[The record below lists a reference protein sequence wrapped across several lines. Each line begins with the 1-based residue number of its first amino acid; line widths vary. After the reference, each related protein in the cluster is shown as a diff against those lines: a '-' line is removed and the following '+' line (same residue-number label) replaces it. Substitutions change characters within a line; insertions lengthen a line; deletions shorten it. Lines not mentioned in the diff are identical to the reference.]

1 MAISEPGKATPLT
14 ECAPAPA
21 RGLGQ
26 WHYIALAAIILLG
39 ALLRFAW
46 LDRPVLWGD
55 EAATWART
63 CGTFREML
71 ITNRGDGFVPLHY
84 ELYWALG
91 KLWKLTTWR
100 MRLVPAIAGTLM
112 VPAMY
117 FLARQLVRA
126 PKALLAALLT
136 AVSAYLLN
144 YSRDA
149 KMYMEFWL
157 CATLHVAFLLW
168 WLRGAGGVAW
178 WAWVACGVATMGLHS
193 VGWLLAPV
201 SILIFITYRRWR
213 FAWWPPLR
221 WVLFLAGLMIM
232 AAGPIVYYKYYN
244 NWVQRSGGLAP
255 GVGEPASGA
264 WNLSGINWIGIQNR
278 DRSDLR
284 LVRDSATAF
293 LFGYS
298 RAEEDTFSGEPEIP
312 AWVLNTAWG
321 ALAGV
326 VVVLL
331 MGALRWPRLSRGTL
345 EDIPLWA
352 SWRPTLWLAF
362 WLVFPAYGFFYCRSV
377 PYPLA
382 PHHWLVGISRF
393 IGWNIVWALP
403 ICIGLILIARSRRRA
418 VFILAWTVVA
428 LLTMVIAVSIWKGN
442 AQWYLEAMDLGS
454 RPWIIIGLCTVA
466 LAMSWSAMPGA
477 GVGAGRWRRVIGLAA
492 VALVV
497 LGLCEGTW
505 WTWEMLRKSAD
516 RQGADWQSMWMP
528 RYLALV
534 WPALAI
540 IIAVAIGRLPS
551 RFLRVP
557 VVLCFCL
564 LNVGQHVAH
573 VYLDNE
579 PRLDLMAHDM
589 VQSQRQG
596 DLKVYVRDRPQIAA
610 PGTASVYDNVAR
622 YYLALELGGT
632 YTPMEMHKGS
642 TQSMIAINQLPSA
655 GMLANEM
662 RRNKTINSI
671 ILWDQLGVAQGESA
685 SDIQAALGTDWAL
698 RSQLSQET
706 WRHWN
711 WQHLATLR
719 RLEFV
724 RVGAMPET
732 TRPASSIRK

>member
-1 MAISEPGKATPLT
+1 M
-14 ECAPAPA
+14 PAPA
-21 RGLGQ
+21 VAAVSGLGRG
-26 WHYIALAAIILLG
+26 HYITLVVIIVLG

-71 ITNRGDGFVPLHY
+71 ATNRGDGFVPLHY

-117 FLARQLVRA
+117 FLARQLVHARTS
-126 PKALLAALLT
+126 LLVALLT

-149 KMYMEFWL
+149 KMYEEFWL
-157 CATLHVAFLLW
+157 FATLHVACLLW
-168 WLRGAGGVAW
+168 WLRGAGGVGW
-178 WAWVACGVATMGLHS
+178 WAWVACGVGVVGLQS
-193 VGWLLAPV
+193 IGWLLAPV
-201 SILIFITYRRWR
+201 DLLIFLTYRRWR
-213 FAWWPPLR
+213 FGWRPLLR
-221 WVLFLAGLMIM
+221 WGLFWAALMIM
-232 AAGPIVYYKYYN
+232 AAGPIVYYQYYN

-255 GVGEPASGA
+255 GVGGETSGA
-264 WNLSGINWIGIQNR
+264 WTQSGISWIVMQNC
-278 DRSDLR
+278 DRADLR

-298 RAEEDTFSGEPEIP
+298 RAEEDTYSGEPEIP

-321 ALAGV
+321 ALAGI

-331 MGALRWPRLSRGTL
+331 MGTLRWPGLPKATL
-345 EDIPLWA
+345 TADPLWG
-352 SWRPTLWLAF
+352 SWRTVLWLAF

-382 PHHWLVGISRF
+382 PHHWFLGIARF
-393 IGWNIVWALP
+393 VAWNILWALP
-403 ICIGLILIARSRRRA
+403 ICIGLILIARSRRGA
-418 VFILAWTVVA
+418 VLILAWA
-428 LLTMVIAVSIWKGN
+428 LIGLLASMLALSIGRGK
-442 AQWYLEAMDLGS
+442 AQWYLELMDLAS
-454 RPWIIIGLCTVA
+454 RPWIIIGLSAVA

-477 GVGAGRWRRVIGLAA
+477 GAGAGRGHRKIGLGV
-492 VALVV
+492 VALVL

-505 WTWEMLRKSAD
+505 WTWEMLRRSAD

-528 RYLALV
+528 RYLAVV

-540 IIAVAIGRLPS
+540 TIAVAIGRLPS
-551 RFLRVP
+551 RFLQVI
-557 VVLCFCL
+557 VVLCFCA
-564 LNVGQHVAH
+564 LNLGQHVAH
-573 VYLDNE
+573 IYLDNE

-589 VQSQRQG
+589 VQGQRQG
-596 DLKVYVRDRPQIAA
+596 DVKVYVRDRPQIGA
-610 PGTASVYDNVAR
+610 PGAGSVYDNVAR

-632 YTPMEMHKGS
+632 YTPMDMHRGN
-642 TQSMIAINQLPSA
+642 TQSMIAINWLFSA
-655 GMLANEM
+655 QGLANEL
-662 RRNKTINSI
+662 RRSKTVNSV
-671 ILWDQLGVAQGESA
+671 ILWDKLSAARGESVG
-685 SDIQAALGTDWAL
+685 DIQDALGSDWAI
-698 RSQLSQET
+698 RGQWSQEI

-711 WQHLATLR
+711 WQHLDTLR

-724 RVGAMPET
+724 RAH
-732 TRPASSIRK
+732 